1 MVWSIISENEEDQF
15 CKDVQSQ
22 GGMVV
27 EKAGNVGS
35 TNMYDVTTAK
45 DECVQRRQDITV
57 TE

>member
-1 MVWSIISENEEDQF
+1 M
-15 CKDVQSQ
+15 QSQ

-27 EKAGNVGS
+27 EKARKVGS

-57 TE
+57 TG